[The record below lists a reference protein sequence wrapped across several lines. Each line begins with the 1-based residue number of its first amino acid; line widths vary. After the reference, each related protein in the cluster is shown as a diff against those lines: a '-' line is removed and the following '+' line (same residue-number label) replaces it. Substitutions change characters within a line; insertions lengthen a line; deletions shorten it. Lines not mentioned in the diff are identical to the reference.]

1 MSTTKQIKDTL
12 DMLQG
17 IGILNHENKVY
28 GDSMPQASGSR
39 VYDNVNLPLQFL
51 TQLTPYQT
59 RQLFQPTTAERIA
72 GQMVKIL
79 DWEKQLTQVP
89 YISFSGRIQKYDD
102 FSAPTTA
109 SVRYDFENMGHY
121 RLSIGLAW
129 GKLEAMQFG
138 TTGLNLYNEKMEIC
152 IRLLKQAMNKLF
164 WTGHQVGQAPS
175 INDIQ
180 GILTSR
186 YLNAEVALNKKIGGA
201 NYTYQDAYAFF
212 ADIYNY
218 FIKTCKGYTLEGST
232 INVGLSTQAYTTMN
246 SLFVFSA
253 GFAATRLL
261 SMVEDTL
268 PIKVHLCPEL
278 DKAGSDGKD
287 MAVAI
292 VDRLPNALSETCVL
306 GYSELALNS
315 DITQVGDAYYG
326 KISAGVCGFI
336 PLYPMGILRYK
347 DVVSN

>member
-1 MSTTKQIKDTL
+1 MNNLKTNGMKDALGMFQSLGYFNTEKNIYQ
-12 DMLQG
+12 D
-17 IGILNHENKVY
+17 EF
-28 GDSMPQASGSR
+28 PGSQT
-39 VYDNVNLPLQFL
+39 YDNINLPLQFL

-59 RQLFQPTTAERIA
+59 EQLFQATTAEKIV
-72 GQMVKIL
+72 GTMVKIL

-89 YISFSGRIQKYDD
+89 YVSFSGRVQKYDD

-129 GKLEAMQFG
+129 GRLEAMQFG
-138 TTGLNLYNEKMEIC
+138 TTGLDLYTKKMEIC
-152 IRLLKQAMNKLF
+152 VRMLKQAMNRLF
-164 WTGHQVGQAPS
+164 WFGHQVGNTPS

-186 YLNAEVALNKKIGGA
+186 YLNAEVALTSKIGGA
-201 NYTYQDAYAFF
+201 NYDYQKAYGFF

-218 FIKTCKGYTLEGST
+218 FIKVCAGYALEGAT
-232 INVGLSTQAYTTMN
+232 INVGLSTKAYTTMN
-246 SLFVFSA
+246 ALYVFQGGFSA
-253 GFAATRLL
+253 SRLL
-261 SMVEDTL
+261 DMVENTM

-278 DKAGSDGKD
+278 DGADSAGKD

-292 VDRLPNALSETCVL
+292 VDRLPNALSETAIL
-306 GYSELALNS
+306 GYSELALSS
-315 DITQVGDAYYG
+315 DITQIQDSYYG
-326 KISAGVCGFI
+326 KLSAGCCGFI

-347 DVVSN
+347 DVMAA